1 MRDRVIPQ
9 RHIDEFKSFQL
20 GRIVNQS
27 RLLTL
32 RDILMSLK
40 VSSLVVELFESA
52 LSTEGGGA
60 EQP

>member
-40 VSSLVVELFESA
+40 VSSLVELLTNQGGL
-52 LSTEGGGA
+52 LSEIY
-60 EQP
+60 